1 MNLVSVSSATGP
13 SSKADPA
20 LRKAA
25 EAFEAIILRQMLA
38 SMRAAKLSSDL
49 LGSGTTDNF
58 REMADA
64 RLADSMSSLRAFGIA
79 DLVERQLA
87 PLGKIGAIE

>member
-1 MNLVSVSSATGP
+1 MNPIPATSVTPP
-13 SSKADPA
+13 SSTANPA

-25 EAFEAIILRQMLA
+25 EAFEAVILRQMLA
-38 SMRAAKLSSDL
+38 SMRAAKLGDDI
-49 LGSGTTDNF
+49 LGSGATDNF

-64 RLADSMSSLRAFGIA
+64 RLADSMSSLRAFAIA

-87 PLGKIGAIE
+87 PLSKIGEVK